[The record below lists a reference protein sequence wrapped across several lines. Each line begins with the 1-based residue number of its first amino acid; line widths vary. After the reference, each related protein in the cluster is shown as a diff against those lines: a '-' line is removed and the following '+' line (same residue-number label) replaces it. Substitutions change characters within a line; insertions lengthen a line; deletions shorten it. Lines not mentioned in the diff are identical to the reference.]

1 MKNITL
7 KVLLI
12 VCLLVPSVI
21 LCNKD
26 SDVVLEKKVSFF
38 QPIIDSLYIHKADT
52 MFIRSILTHKFI
64 EFDEKYCKINV
75 IGQAKKAAYA
85 SQYNSEAVQKTK
97 EFISDCDVQLTK
109 AETKY
114 NVPKEIIAALLYIET
129 RHGNYLGKHR
139 IINVYLSLAMV
150 NQPEYISKNFD
161 NLVEHFAGTPEELK
175 AYQNKLTKRTETKAA
190 WAVQQLV
197 AMSKIYK
204 KGVDVF
210 EIRGSYAGAFGISQ
224 FIPDSYNRWAVDGN
238 GDDVIDLFDV
248 NDAIFS
254 VANYLKTNGWGNSIE
269 KQKASLY
276 HYNHSNDY
284 VNAILTL
291 AEKVKE

>member
-1 MKNITL
+1 MKHITV
-7 KVLLI
+7 KILLI
-12 VCLLVPSVI
+12 VCLLIPSVI

-26 SDVVLEKKVSFF
+26 TDVVLEKKVSFF
-38 QPIIDSLYIHKADT
+38 QPIIDSLNLYKADT
-52 MFIRSILTHKFI
+52 NFIRSILTRNFI
-64 EFDEKYCKINV
+64 AFDEKYCQINV
-75 IGQAKKAAYA
+75 LGTAKKANYT
-85 SQYNSEAVQKTK
+85 SQYNAEAVEKTK
-97 EFISDCDVQLTK
+97 EFLTDCDVQL
-109 AETKY
+109 AEAEALY
-114 NVPKEIIAALLYIET
+114 GVPKEIIAALLYVET
-129 RHGNYLGKHR
+129 RHGNYLGNHR

-161 NLVEHFAGTPEELK
+161 NLVEHFSGTPEELK
-175 AYQNKLTKRTETKAA
+175 EYQDKLTKRTETKAA

-210 EIRGSYAGAFGISQ
+210 EIRGSWAGAFGISQ

-238 GDDVIDLFDV
+238 GDGVIDLFDV

-254 VANYLKTNGWGNSIE
+254 VANYLKTNGWGNSPE
-269 KQKASLY
+269 KQKAALF

-291 AEKVKE
+291 AEKSKL